1 MHELPAPG
9 ESVDIVRCAEAAEA
23 ARLLIESGRM
33 AHVVD
38 GVSRASTVHNLAPVF
53 RLWRPCPL
61 IESFAAVRQAG
72 AALDIGCGMGRDAVF
87 LASLEWNVTGVD
99 ILPGALDRARQLERR
114 CAGAVVSV
122 RWVASEARDFVTSL
136 SSDHPA
142 VFDMIVVVRCA
153 AHNLAPP
160 LVQQLAP
167 GGIIVIEQFTP
178 THFARHGRPRGC
190 DGIATI
196 GALQELCEGL
206 EVLLAEERDR
216 GNAHV
221 AQLVARRMER

>member
-1 MHELPAPG
+1 MITPAPLRPLVYTNKLDPRPEHTANQHPYVAANIPLTELSRSMHELPAPG

-142 VFDMIVVVRCA
+142 VFDMIVGCA
-153 AHNLAPP
+153 
-160 LVQQLAP
+160 V
-167 GGIIVIEQFTP
+167 
-178 THFARHGRPRGC
+178 C
-190 DGIATI
+190 
-196 GALQELCEGL
+196 GA
-206 EVLLAEERDR
+206 
-216 GNAHV
+216 
-221 AQLVARRMER
+221 